1 MNEERMYTILLAPH
15 FSEKVAVL
23 GDISNQYAFKVARDA
38 TKPEIKAAVE
48 GLFDVRVESVTTTN
62 VKGKTKRTARGMT
75 RKKNWK
81 KAYVRLADGQ
91 DIDFGLAG

>member
-1 MNEERMYTILLAPH
+1 M
-15 FSEKVAVL
+15 V
-23 GDISNQYAFKVARDA
+23 
-38 TKPEIKAAVE
+38 
-48 GLFDVRVESVTTTN
+48 N
-62 VKGKTKRTARGMT
+62 VKGKTKRTARGVT

>member
-1 MNEERMYTILLAPH
+1 VNEERMYTVLLEPH

-23 GDISNQYAFKVARDA
+23 GDLSNQYAFKVARDA
-38 TKPEIKAAVE
+38 SKPEIKAAVE
-48 GLFDVRVESVTTTN
+48 RLFDVRVKSVTTTN
-62 VKGKTKRTARGMT
+62 VKGKTKRTARGVT

>member
-1 MNEERMYTILLAPH
+1 MNEERMYTVLLEPH

-23 GDISNQYAFKVARDA
+23 GDLSNQYAFKVARDA
-38 TKPEIKAAVE
+38 SKPEIKAAVE
-48 GLFDVRVESVTTTN
+48 GLFDVRVKSVTTTN
-62 VKGKTKRTARGMT
+62 VKGKTKRTARGVT